1 MIFIPPSP
9 TFRKEV
15 GHFFKNGGSCQGN
28 FLAFLAKK
36 NPLFR
41 RDSCLTW
48 LASIGQVADIL

>member
-15 GHFFKNGGSCQGN
+15 GHFFKIRGMCQGN

-36 NPLFR
+36 KIPSFEGI
-41 RDSCLTW
+41 
-48 LASIGQVADIL
+48 LA